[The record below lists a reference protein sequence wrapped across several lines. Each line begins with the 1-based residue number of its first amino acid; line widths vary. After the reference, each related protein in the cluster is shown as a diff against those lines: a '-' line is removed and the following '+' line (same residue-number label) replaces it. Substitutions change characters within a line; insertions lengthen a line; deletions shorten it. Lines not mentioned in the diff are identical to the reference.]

1 MILIALLSFW
11 LWTPDINQEKLDARY
26 LNAPADRMMVSG
38 TMLHVRDSGPKD
50 APAIVFLHGFASSL
64 HTWEFWAK
72 DLEKDY
78 RVIRLDLPGSGLS
91 PADTTGDYTDTRSLQ
106 LVLALIDQ
114 LGLAKVDLVGHSI
127 GGRIAWTFAARHPQ
141 RVNKLVLIAPDGFAS
156 PGFTYGQ
163 PPQVGASLKAM
174 RYVLPKALLRMSLL
188 PAYAKPESL
197 SDALLVRYHDLM
209 LAPGGREALLARMSQ
224 TTLIDPVPLLKSITA
239 PTLLLWGD
247 KDAMIP
253 VANAQN
259 YLDALANSRL
269 VTIPDTGHLPM
280 EESAEIALKALRA
293 FL

>member
-1 MILIALLSFW
+1 MS
-11 LWTPDINQEKLDARY
+11 QEKLDARY
-26 LNAPADRMMVSG
+26 LNAPTDRMMVSG
-38 TMLHVRDSGPKD
+38 TVLHVRDSGPKT

-64 HTWEFWAK
+64 HTWEAWAK

-91 PADTTGDYTDTRSLQ
+91 PADTTGDYTDSRSLQ

-114 LGLAKVDLVGHSI
+114 LGLDKIDLVGHSI

-156 PGFTYGQ
+156 PGFEYGQ
-163 PPQVGASLKAM
+163 PPLVSTSLKAM
-174 RYVLPKALLRMSLL
+174 RYVLPKALVRMSLL

-197 SDALLVRYHDLM
+197 SDAMLVRYHDLM
-209 LAPGGREALLARMSQ
+209 LAPGGRDALLARMAQ
-224 TTLIDPVPLLKSITA
+224 TTLIDPVPLLQSIVT

-259 YLDALANSRL
+259 YRDALANSKL

-280 EESAEIALKALRA
+280 EESAEISLKALRA